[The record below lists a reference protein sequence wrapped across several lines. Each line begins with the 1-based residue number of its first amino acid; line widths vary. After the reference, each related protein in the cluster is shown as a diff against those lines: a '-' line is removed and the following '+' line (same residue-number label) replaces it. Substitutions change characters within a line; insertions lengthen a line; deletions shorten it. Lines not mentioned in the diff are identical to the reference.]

1 MSVEI
6 TIEKIQNSRIDQF
19 DPENIGFG
27 KIFTDHMFLANW
39 DGTTWTN
46 PRIVPYGPLSL
57 SPATSAIHYGQ
68 SIFEGMKAFINKKT
82 GKPMLFRP
90 RENAKRLNRSA
101 ERMVMPTVPED
112 LFMDGLKAL
121 IYLDSAWI
129 PNTEGSS
136 LYIRPF
142 MFATD
147 DFIGVKPSEHYIFA
161 IFCCPVGLYYTKALK
176 IKVEEEFSRAAP
188 GGVGFTKCAGNYG
201 GAMYPTLQAQKE
213 GYDQVL
219 WTDPLTHTLVE
230 ETGTTNL
237 FAVFENE
244 IVTPA
249 LGNTLLS
256 GITRDSVIKGLIHL
270 GYQVTERN
278 LSVHELKNQLQAG
291 KLKEIFITGTAATLI
306 KIQGFGHQGNYFEVM
321 DQGHSEVSDSIKNWL
336 DRVRLGESEDV
347 FEWNESV

>member
-1 MSVEI
+1 MSAEI
-6 TIEKIQNSRIDQF
+6 TIEKTQNSRINQF
-19 DPENIGFG
+19 DSENIGFG

-39 DGTTWTN
+39 DGTTWVN
-46 PRIVPYGPLSL
+46 PRIVPYGPIAM

-68 SIFEGMKAFINKKT
+68 SIFEGMKAFINQKT
-82 GKPMLFRP
+82 GEPMLFRP
-90 RENAKRLNRSA
+90 RENARRLNRSA
-101 ERMVMPTVPED
+101 ERMVMPPVPED
-112 LFMDGLKAL
+112 LFMDGLKKL
-121 IYLDSAWI
+121 ISLDSAWI
-129 PNTEGSS
+129 PNTNGGS

-161 IFCCPVGLYYTKALK
+161 IFCCPVGPYYTKALK
-176 IKVEEEFSRAAP
+176 VKVEEEYSRAAP

-256 GITRDSVIKGLIHL
+256 GITRDSVIKGLNHL
-270 GYQVTERN
+270 GYSVVERN
-278 LSVHELKNQLQAG
+278 LSVNELKAQLASG
-291 KLKEIFITGTAATLI
+291 ALKEIFITGTAATLI
-306 KIQGFGHQGNYFEVM
+306 KIQGFGHQGKYHEVLN
-321 DQGHSEVSDSIKNWL
+321 QGNNEVSDRIKNWL
-336 DRVRLGESEDV
+336 DAIRLGEAEDV
-347 FEWNESV
+347 FNWNETL